1 MENNLNGIR
10 RLSLISLG
18 YEDGFQ
24 AKPVHNYDVYI
35 SEKKYN
41 KMLSDEKKI
50 PLNWLK
56 QVWQYALYLFQLA
69 YKSISMAITAIFVIL
84 FLSFITTDP
93 VKAINVD
100 DLINIVVNGTQVFS
114 FLAFI
119 FIILFDARFRSP
131 VNVFENE
138 VLKKLYKKAQESNG
152 L

>member
-50 PLNWLK
+50 PLNWFK

-69 YKSISMAITAIFVIL
+69 YKSISIAITAIFVIL

-100 DLINIVVNGTQVFS
+100 DEIKKIKEGNTKAS
-114 FLAFI
+114 
-119 FIILFDARFRSP
+119 ST
-131 VNVFENE
+131 E
-138 VLKKLYKKAQESNG
+138 VLDGVLQQYQKELAELKGSSN
-152 L
+152 

>member
-10 RLSLISLG
+10 RLSLNVDS
-18 YEDGFQ
+18 EKGFK
-24 AKPVHNYDVYI
+24 AKPVHIYDVCLD
-35 SEKKYN
+35 EKEYK

-50 PLNWLK
+50 PLNWFK

-100 DLINIVVNGTQVFS
+100 DLINIVVSGTQVFS
-114 FLAFI
+114 FFAFI

-131 VNVFENE
+131 VNVFEEE
-138 VLKKLYKKAQESNG
+138 VFKKLYKKAEESNS